1 MEDMKKKLTEL
12 AKANEELVN
21 KNTELL
27 GKLKKADIQIIELEK
42 ERRAHKNEIN
52 ALKKQL
58 HKEAKHAQTKQ
69 IIRVTKEKE
78 EEEDRSKPVEEEEY
92 KCREEQPGT
101 EEFFEQVAEPDMLRK
116 IFPEDDEPVTT
127 DLLDE
132 KVANHYKNWFDLN
145 KDKNDDFR
153 YWECCDGIIDITKDD
168 LKRIIQEGEI
178 TSNTIRVYLAM
189 LKEEMEKKKVSVG
202 FLDIEAARTAVV
214 HEQKLKEF
222 LAGGGK
228 QGEFKCNEL
237 DIELSIV
244 NPLWSIFSKDLVFI
258 SLHHGVSHHYTLVL
272 IDNEAQ
278 RFYHL
283 NSMLP
288 PMKDYSADTNNHLQ
302 NAMAMVKHIMV
313 FIKFV
318 YDSTKYPLSQGL
330 DLRNGGKT
338 MTSRKT
344 KE

>member
-1 MEDMKKKLTEL
+1 MEDMKKKLAEL

-21 KNTELL
+21 KNTELF
-27 GKLKKADIQIIELEK
+27 GKLKKADRQIIELEK
-42 ERRAHKNEIN
+42 ERRADKNEIN

-58 HKEAKHAQTKQ
+58 HKGAKHAHTKQ
-69 IIRVTKEKE
+69 IICVTEEKE
-78 EEEDRSKPVEEEEY
+78 EEEDRSKPVEKEEY

-101 EEFFEQVAEPDMLRK
+101 EE
-116 IFPEDDEPVTT
+116 
-127 DLLDE
+127 LLDE
-132 KVANHYKNWFDLN
+132 KVANYYKNWFDLN
-145 KDKNDDFR
+145 KDENDDFR

-178 TSNTIRVYLAM
+178 TFNTIRVYLAM
-189 LKEEMEKKKVSVG
+189 LKEEMEKKNVSVG

-237 DIELSIV
+237 DIELSII

-258 SLHHGVSHHYTLVL
+258 PIHPGVIHHYTLVL
-272 IDNEAQ
+272 INNEA
-278 RFYHL
+278 RCFYHL

-288 PMKDYSADTNNHLQ
+288 PKKDYSADTNNH
-302 NAMAMVKHIMV
+302 
-313 FIKFV
+313 F
-318 YDSTKYPLSQGL
+318 
-330 DLRNGGKT
+330 
-338 MTSRKT
+338 
-344 KE
+344 